1 MNKIP
6 FEEFK
11 PLYDACTPEHKQEL
25 LFMMLGM
32 IEKRRREKMALLV
45 SNPRQLES
53 LPISDL
59 REIASTGIDDA
70 HAWLIANFPQSKD
83 VLDALEC
90 LTFFTLAADEP
101 TPADLRDVLTSL
113 DDVWKA
119 AGGNYAADLVE
130 TPAVGSKAKKP
141 ARTVATETKA
151 RKA

>member
-11 PLYDACTPEHKQEL
+11 PLYDACTPEQRQEL
-25 LFMMLGM
+25 MFVMLAM
-32 IEKRRREKMALLV
+32 KEKRRREKLKLLV
-45 SNPRQLES
+45 SSPRQLES
-53 LPISDL
+53 LPVSEL

-70 HAWLIANFPQSKD
+70 HAWLIENFPQSKD
-83 VLDALEC
+83 VLDAMEC

-101 TPADLRDVLTSL
+101 TPADLRDVVTSL
-113 DDVWKA
+113 EDVWKA
-119 AGGNYAADLVE
+119 SGGNYLADLVE

-141 ARTVATETKA
+141 ARSVATETKA